1 MLCRNSA
8 SPLLLAWNNVTVS
21 QDGVAITRGIEVALG
36 SPKQVFSLIPS
47 IGDNDMFVFNIA
59 DCISASNDTCIAER
73 GGVFDSNS
81 STTYQLTTQSAW
93 NGTYEVTQG
102 SYIYFND
109 ELNVGYGGVVPGYP
123 VFMDQNGY
131 GKNIDSKVD

>member
-1 MLCRNSA
+1 MLCLNSA
-8 SPLLLAWNNVTVS
+8 SPLLLPWTNVTVS

-36 SPKQVFSLIPS
+36 TPKQVFSLIPS

-59 DCISASNDTCIAER
+59 DCISASNDTCIAGR
-73 GGVFDSNS
+73 GGVFDSSKSN
-81 STTYQLTTQSAW
+81 TYELTTQSDW

-109 ELNVGYGGVVPGYP
+109 ELNVGYDGLVYGYP
-123 VFMDQNGY
+123 VLMDQNGV
-131 GKNIDSKVD
+131 GKNVDSTVD